1 MGYSLRTWDYRYTL
15 WLGFNPK
22 TFQVG
27 DHKLVPHNGRLP
39 FISIGLFILPRVS
52 ALGSAWELNVMDAS
66 ILSHNMLET
75 ERSRLNLSVS
85 SIPLSIQVN
94 VSDVHAGELYMSAD
108 DPGQDKNIFNNSDY
122 SEIMRKT
129 ASLPQVS
136 WNSFYRLF
144 SS

>member
-1 MGYSLRTWDYRYTL
+1 
-15 WLGFNPK
+15 
-22 TFQVG
+22 
-27 DHKLVPHNGRLP
+27 
-39 FISIGLFILPRVS
+39 
-52 ALGSAWELNVMDAS
+52 MDPS

-108 DPGQDKNIFNNSDY
+108 DPSQDKNIFNNSDY

-136 WNSFYRLF
+136 WVL
-144 SS
+144 

>member
-1 MGYSLRTWDYRYTL
+1 
-15 WLGFNPK
+15 
-22 TFQVG
+22 
-27 DHKLVPHNGRLP
+27 
-39 FISIGLFILPRVS
+39 
-52 ALGSAWELNVMDAS
+52 MDPS

-85 SIPLSIQVN
+85 SIQVN

-108 DPGQDKNIFNNSDY
+108 DPGQDKNIFKNSDY

-144 SS
+144 SC